1 MPRITKTF
9 NYDKTPDNNTCSIYH
24 YKDFESNTEQIPYND
39 SSHNVYLEYNKR
51 FFRDLFN
58 LLEQTNLLENSEI
71 INDSNIGANKY
82 MQSFTVFGCKF
93 QTYLLGNEFLMFKDF
108 MPITNMQSNEEYY
121 NALVSR
127 ASYVMNI
134 NHYTITVNYG
144 QTYLDVYINKDDAEN
159 LCLFTLIKC
168 HSVDNKYDFVYASK
182 NVNGVSYIGSTYY
195 NYSNG
200 TSGSG
205 SYAVDAYLYSY
216 TANCPI
222 QKGDLNNFY
231 HHIYYCDK
239 YKFTVSLHNFI
250 MKGVTTNTTNFKY
263 IQIRE
268 SRHAMQCGPDLF
280 KKDNLFEKYDTNN
293 IFNISVNGIKIM
305 RPIACNM
312 NIVFDDLDEVLI
324 GPSNIGILCP
334 GRDYTINNTNYYC
347 PGTED
352 IVYEIKN
359 KEESYYSGTCNR
371 WFFKL

>member
-24 YKDFESNTEQIPYND
+24 YKNFESNTEQIPYND
-39 SSHNVYLEYNKR
+39 STHKVYLEYNKR
-51 FFRDLFN
+51 FFGDLFN

-93 QTYLLGNEFLMFKDF
+93 QTYLLDTEFLMFKDF
-108 MPITNMQSNEEYY
+108 MPISNRQSNEEYY

-127 ASYVMNI
+127 SSYVRNI

-144 QTYLDVYINKDDAEN
+144 QTYLDVYVNKNDAEN

-182 NVNGVSYIGSTYY
+182 NVNGVSCIGSSYY
-195 NYSNG
+195 DYANGANAGNYSVN
-200 TSGSG
+200 S
-205 SYAVDAYLYSY
+205 YLYPA
-216 TANCPI
+216 TGNCPI
-222 QKGDLNNFY
+222 TQGSLLDFY

-239 YKFTVSLHNFI
+239 YKIAISLHNHL
-250 MKGVTTNTTNFKY
+250 MKYLVSNSSYSDDIANRK
-263 IQIRE
+263 
-268 SRHAMQCGPDLF
+268 SRHTMQCGPDLF
-280 KKDNLFEKYDTNN
+280 KKYNLFEKYDTND

-324 GPSNIGILCP
+324 GPSDIGILCP

-352 IVYEIKN
+352 IVYEIKS
-359 KEESYYSGTCNR
+359 KGESYYSGTCNR
-371 WFFKL
+371 WFFKI

>member
-9 NYDKTPDNNTCSIYH
+9 NYDKAPDNNTCSIYH

-39 SSHNVYLEYNKR
+39 TYNHVYLEYNKR
-51 FFRDLFN
+51 FFGDLFS

-82 MQSFTVFGCKF
+82 MQSFTIFGCKF
-93 QTYLLGNEFLMFKDF
+93 QTYLLNNEFLMFKDF
-108 MPITNMQSNEEYY
+108 MPITNKKSNEEYY
-121 NALVSR
+121 NALTSMS
-127 ASYVMNI
+127 SYVNI

-144 QTYLDVYINKDDAEN
+144 QTYLDVYVNKNDIEN

-182 NVNGVSYIGSTYY
+182 NVNGVSFVGSSYY
-195 NYSNG
+195 RYTDGG
-200 TSGSG
+200 TNEG
-205 SYAVDAYLYSY
+205 SYSVNACLYPNTS
-216 TANCPI
+216 NCPI
-222 QKGDLNNFY
+222 AQGSLSNFY

-239 YKFTVSLHNFI
+239 YKYTASLHNHL
-250 MKGVTTNTTNFKY
+250 MTHLATDTDNYNY
-263 IQIRE
+263 INNRY
-268 SRHAMQCGPDLF
+268 SRHTMQCGPDLF
-280 KKDNLFEKYDTNN
+280 KKHNLFEKYDSSD
-293 IFNISVNGIKIM
+293 IFNISVNGIKVM
-305 RPIACNM
+305 RPVACNM

-324 GPSNIGILCP
+324 GPNSIDILCP

-352 IVYEIKN
+352 IVYEIKS
-359 KEESYYSGTCNR
+359 KGESYYCGTCNR